1 MLTRQDEVQVRTY
14 SGTEVRFI
22 TYKERG
28 YLEMIID
35 NGVGDRVSLLMNEA
49 DIDEVCKA
57 MWISAE
63 TAVSGRESESDG
75 TQKR

>member
-1 MLTRQDEVQVRTY
+1 MLTKQDEVQVRTY

-35 NGVGDRVSLLMNEA
+35 NGIGDRVSLLMNEV

-57 MWISAE
+57 MWICAE
-63 TAVSGRESESDG
+63 TALMGKEGERNGKSG
-75 TQKR
+75 